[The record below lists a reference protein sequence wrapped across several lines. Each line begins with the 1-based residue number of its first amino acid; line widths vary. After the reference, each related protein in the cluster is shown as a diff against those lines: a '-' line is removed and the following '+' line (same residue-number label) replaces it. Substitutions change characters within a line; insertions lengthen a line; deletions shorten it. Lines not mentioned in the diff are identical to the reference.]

1 MEERMKKFALI
12 VVVILL
18 LALFLSA
25 DIYMKN
31 VERTK
36 AFEMMGNRQQEKVE
50 IKEQWLTKNKFAQ
63 FNKELNIIVDYDKEK
78 MYIIMHKPKTY
89 YEIPTDI
96 TKEQILALVPPKVA
110 DAIKSI
116 QITGVK
122 VDLSGET
129 KRIANWNCSS
139 TEFEMVLMIPALNM
153 MPKFKMKTWTT
164 KDLPSDYKKYTTV
177 MEEFFVKYILGM
189 LNIDENSKKEME
201 KMDTVEGFQVAAEV
215 TINIFGTEINV
226 ESQCLEVTEKPAP
239 PGTYSVPKGYT
250 KKTLNF
256 PR

>member
-1 MEERMKKFALI
+1 MEEPMKKFVLI
-12 VVVILL
+12 LVVIFL
-18 LALFLSA
+18 LALFLNA

-63 FNKELNIIVDYDKEK
+63 FTEELNIIVDYDKEK
-78 MYIIMHKPKTY
+78 MYIIVHKPKIY

-116 QITGVK
+116 QITDVK

-129 KRIANWNCSS
+129 KKIANWNCSS
-139 TEFEMVLMIPALNM
+139 TEFEMVLIIPALNM

-164 KDLPSDYKKYTTV
+164 KDLPADYKKYTTV

-239 PGTYSVPKGYT
+239 PGTYSVPKDYN

-256 PR
+256 PK